1 MTQRIRYISAL
12 LLTAVLGWLPR
23 EARPDAAT
31 YVSQRR
37 PVRAGIVVCSALN
50 MGNYG
55 PENPDPHVFYVL
67 DSRTDLKPLGMEF
80 LNPLAPPAVTAG
92 IYQRW
97 LRRNRGPDP
106 AFVAGTPMSQ
116 AFQVGS
122 RITKNMGAYWEVDL
136 DNASTESLQQYDLLY
151 IHGHRPSVDFTP
163 EQRDKLRR
171 FVEGGGTL
179 WVETCG
185 GLSFAPRSPF
195 LFDVQFHNGGGGAG
209 SGTPGA
215 VIAAAN
221 HPLLTSPF
229 VLTPPEVQS
238 LGDKGVGTWYLFNP
252 YDPADPAY
260 YDATAGQDS
269 LNPPGRETLVPV
281 VWNTRGF
288 AAASQFVP
296 GPGWRP
302 YVLAGQVGAGRL
314 VFSAQDTG
322 CAINDYVGGPD
333 GGYGGN
339 SGAISGDA
347 LAAAKPADL
356 KLVYNLAAWAT
367 ANRTANVD
375 VHRSGGTSEQIAP
388 VLDEK
393 WEARQLGDAP
403 VGGAAFF
410 KGCVYV
416 VGGDLVLRCFDV
428 RPEEDLDSDGSP
440 DDGAIGTDGVQG
452 NGLPDYIAGRAYDEV
467 WQFDLKQASG
477 GATGA
482 STPTVVEFYDPSFTG
497 SSNGLLNDPQ
507 RELVVVTLSD
517 GTVVA
522 CRAFPRRLDPA
533 TGRPVIAGCK
543 AGENVD
549 WTIPASATGAQDYV
563 LDEGLLVPA
572 PAWSE
577 GVLFVGLNTASGGRI
592 AAIDPRRGGSAFHLT
607 RPLGPGE
614 ALVPDVPT
622 GMGAVWSSPTVG
634 YVRDDATGAL
644 DKVIYVYVA
653 PDGGQA
659 ASMRAIPFGTKGE
672 PLTHATATTFRS
684 RASGATGAKPPWYI
698 FDTGTGAGDNPLLRQ
713 RVYCTYTDSAT
724 GAVGTR
730 ELAYTSAAAPSDN
743 QFTCR
748 YENNEPRVVIG
759 PSVDITVTAP
769 NGATSPVSVAPN
781 AQDVTVTADYTLDW
795 AVATGGPTA
804 RVNARAVVPAPDPA
818 STRNRFAGAPALG
831 PDGTL
836 FFSAYTGGAAGS
848 GTGALFAAREQ
859 GVGRT
864 TVRWTYVLHDGF
876 AMTVNGQPVSV
887 PARLLVKVGSNAT
900 QYADVTGVRFVG
912 SPALRNG
919 VVYAAAKGAVGGQPA
934 GLLLAF
940 RSDPQLILRLD
951 QAIDPGVRVRVKQP
965 NLFTDQPNAWIEL
978 APNQFTVENAS
989 GLIRIHSMAPPGAV
1003 ATNFVSGS
1011 LPFVVQVGA
1020 LPEQVIYGTRVE
1032 ADGTRRSGPDGI
1044 DNLLWYAVLP
1054 GEASS
1059 SPVVQGTTVWVG
1071 LADGRIASYDA
1082 DPTTSDPQF
1091 QANGSQLLRG
1101 ALWSAQ
1107 VGPKSVVAPPAG
1119 RDNVLAVATADGA
1132 FTFEDNRTLIAD
1144 SRRLLEV
1151 NAAGEAVWAADGTRA
1166 YAVVGGALTDF
1177 TAPQSP
1183 VVGSGLPAVQKVA
1196 FSRPSVARRI
1206 GANGILVVD
1215 TGNNRVVQIDRGGFV
1230 QWEVSRLQDTW
1241 KGLLRPGDPLSLNE
1255 PTDCSYWTD
1264 FQPDLSVFSSGRYT
1278 LPAVQ
1283 GYIIHYLIAD
1293 SGNFR
1298 VIELVDM
1305 YDVNGRPLMTREVNF
1320 VSSTLARQGKRYR
1333 YRSVQRLV
1341 LQNADLPA
1349 GWQAPGAGLR
1359 YLTLATVQN
1368 ARMVDPSIPAGART
1382 ATGETAE
1389 TSGGSIA
1396 LLAESGDPLA
1406 VLSNLMFATSAGRA
1420 LQPIVNPT
1428 FLSSFQEIEGSRPV
1442 LKFLLADANGCYQA
1456 RLDFVVHAGQPG
1468 YREPVLRVEW
1478 LLSADDYYWMTGK
1491 RLIAGSI
1498 RRLAASAENTAMQSL
1513 RQFLIANRFTGQ
1525 DNPSVFGVPY
1535 NTSGN
1540 PANGNISGPGEFHGE
1555 VFVVKP
1561 KTFDISAP
1569 YHGYLPDYVTS
1580 GAFLLPNPNASIAR
1594 RVPEEQVPAPNLAVG
1609 PIRRSVGDR
1618 GRGTST
1624 SILEQPA
1631 YADRPF

>member
-1 MTQRIRYISAL
+1 MTQRIRYIAAV
-12 LLTAVLGWLPR
+12 LLTAALVWLPR

-31 YVSQRR
+31 YVSQRQL
-37 PVRAGIVVCSALN
+37 VRAGIVVCSALN
-50 MGNYG
+50 MGNSG

-67 DSRTDLKPLGMEF
+67 DSRTDLKPLGME
-80 LNPLAPPAVTAG
+80 LVNPLAPPSVTAD

-97 LRRNRGPDP
+97 RRRNRGPDP
-106 AFVAGTPMSQ
+106 AFVAGTPMNQ

-122 RITKNMGAYWEVDL
+122 RLTKSMGAYWEVNL
-136 DNASTESLQQYDLLY
+136 DNASMETLEQYDLLY
-151 IHGHRPSVDFTP
+151 LHGHRLDIDFTP

-252 YDPADPAY
+252 YDPTDPAY
-260 YDATAGQDS
+260 YDATAGRDA
-269 LNPPGRETLVPV
+269 LNPPGHETLVPV

-288 AAASQFVP
+288 AAASPFVP
-296 GPGWRP
+296 GPSWRP

-339 SGAISGDA
+339 SGAISGEV

-356 KLVYNLAAWAT
+356 KFGYNLAAWAT

-375 VHRSGGTSEQIAP
+375 VHRSGGTSEPIAP
-388 VLDEK
+388 VLEEK
-393 WEARQLGDAP
+393 WEARPAGGAR

-416 VGGDLVLRCFDV
+416 VGGDLVLRCFDA
-428 RPEEDLDSDGSP
+428 RPEQDLDSDGSP

-482 STPTVVEFYDPSFTG
+482 STPTVIEFYDASFTG

-522 CRAFPRRLDPA
+522 CRALPRRLDPA

-549 WTIPASATGAQDYV
+549 WTIPTSATGAQDYG
-563 LDEGLLVPA
+563 LDADLLVPA

-607 RPLGPGE
+607 RPLGAGE
-614 ALVPDVPT
+614 ALVPDVAT

-634 YVRDDATGAL
+634 YLPDQATGAL
-644 DKVIYVYVA
+644 DKMIYVYVA
-653 PDGGQA
+653 PGGGQA
-659 ASMRAIPFGTKGE
+659 ASIRAVPFGTKGE
-672 PLTHATATTFRS
+672 PLTLVTATTFRS

-713 RVYCTYTDSAT
+713 RVYVTYRTDG

-730 ELAYTSAAAPSDN
+730 ELAYTSAAAPNDN
-743 QFTCR
+743 QFACR

-769 NGATSPVSVAPN
+769 DGATSPVSVLPN
-781 AQDVTVTADYTLDW
+781 APGVTVTADYTLDW
-795 AVATGGPTA
+795 AVATGGPAA
-804 RVNARAVVPAPDPA
+804 RVNARAVIPAPDPT
-818 STRNRFAGAPALG
+818 STDNKFTGAPAMG

-836 FFSAYTGGAAGS
+836 FFSADTSGGSYPGK
-848 GTGALFAAREQ
+848 GALFAAREQ
-859 GVGRT
+859 GAGRA

-876 AMTVNGQPVSV
+876 SMTVNGQPVSV
-887 PARLLVKVGSNAT
+887 PARLRVNVNEPGSPVYRDA
-900 QYADVTGVRFVG
+900 TGVRFVG

-919 VVYAAAKGAVGGQPA
+919 VVYAVANSSIG

-940 RSDPQLILRLD
+940 RSDPQLDLPLN

-965 NLFTDQPNAWIEL
+965 NLFTGQANAWIEL
-978 APNQFTVENAS
+978 APNQFTVDNAS
-989 GLIRIHSMAPPGAV
+989 GLIRILSMAPPGAV
-1003 ATNFVSGS
+1003 ATNFVSAS

-1032 ADGTRRSGPDGI
+1032 DDGTQRSGPDGI
-1044 DNLLWYAVLP
+1044 DNLLWYVRLP
-1054 GEASS
+1054 GPASS
-1059 SPVVQGTTVWVG
+1059 SPVVQGGTAWVG
-1071 LADGRIASYDA
+1071 LADGRIASCDA
-1082 DPTTSDPQF
+1082 DPTTRDREVRF
-1091 QANGSQLLRG
+1091 LTVG
-1101 ALWSAQ
+1101 AGAVL
-1107 VGPKSVVAPPAG
+1107 APPAG
-1119 RDNVLAVATADGA
+1119 RDNVLAVATAQGV

-1144 SRRLLEV
+1144 SNRLLEV

-1166 YAVVGGALTDF
+1166 YAVVGGALTDY

-1183 VVGSGLPAVQKVA
+1183 VVGSGVPAVQKVA

-1206 GANGILVVD
+1206 SSSGILVVD

-1241 KGLLRPGDPLSLNE
+1241 KGLLRPGDPLSLSE

-1283 GYIIHYLIAD
+1283 GYIVHYLIAD

-1341 LQNADLPA
+1341 LQNADLPTS
-1349 GWQAPGAGLR
+1349 WQAPGAGLR

-1368 ARMVDPSIPAGART
+1368 ARMVDPSIPAGARS
-1382 ATGETAE
+1382 AIGESAETA
-1389 TSGGSIA
+1389 GGSIA

-1406 VLSNLMFATSAGRA
+1406 VLSNLMFATSSGRA

-1442 LKFLLADANGCYQA
+1442 LKFLLTDANGCYQA

-1491 RLIAGSI
+1491 RLIAASI
-1498 RRLAASAENTAMQSL
+1498 ERLAASAGNPTMPSL
-1513 RQFLIANRFTGQ
+1513 KQFLIANRFTGQ

-1540 PANGNISGPGEFHGE
+1540 PANGNISGPSEFHGE

-1561 KTFDISAP
+1561 TTFDISAP
-1569 YHGYLPDYVTS
+1569 YHGYQPDYGTS

-1594 RVPEEQVPAPNLAVG
+1594 RVPEEQVPTPNLAMG
-1609 PIRRSVGDR
+1609 PIRRSVGDK

-1631 YADRPF
+1631 FADRPF